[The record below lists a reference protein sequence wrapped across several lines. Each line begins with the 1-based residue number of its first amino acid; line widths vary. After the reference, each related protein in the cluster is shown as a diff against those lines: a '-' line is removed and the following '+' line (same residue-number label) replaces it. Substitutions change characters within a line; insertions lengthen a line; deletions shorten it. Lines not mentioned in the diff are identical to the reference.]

1 MRAQGLVPTSTHG
14 SAADFNIDEESQS
27 LRPPIAPDKTMRAFQ
42 RTRWS
47 SLDTAQGPMSVIWN
61 FPRGGSLPLSLF
73 SRRQVLGSLLDPRRH
88 RSIGS
93 RCGLLNAWLYGTRWC
108 PRSHKYTGQDKFV
121 TVFTDRIP
129 PRYGLLQWRKRDGRR
144 APHAVSPRLS
154 GQVSVASRRLG
165 TTPTISDLEK
175 KKKPKEGMGRLG
187 RAIRPRQDEKE
198 QGAFWAE
205 RKVRPT

>member
-1 MRAQGLVPTSTHG
+1 
-14 SAADFNIDEESQS
+14 
-27 LRPPIAPDKTMRAFQ
+27 
-42 RTRWS
+42 
-47 SLDTAQGPMSVIWN
+47 
-61 FPRGGSLPLSLF
+61 
-73 SRRQVLGSLLDPRRH
+73 
-88 RSIGS
+88 
-93 RCGLLNAWLYGTRWC
+93 
-108 PRSHKYTGQDKFV
+108 
-121 TVFTDRIP
+121 
-129 PRYGLLQWRKRDGRR
+129 
-144 APHAVSPRLS
+144 VSPRLS